1 VIFVTGATGFVGGA
15 LVRRL
20 SVDGALGPVKVAIRR
35 ADNTDINQPPNV
47 HSIQVSDLTPKTDWT
62 AALQDVE
69 KVVHLAARVHIMNDP
84 NTDPLAEFRRVN
96 VEGTVNLARQAAAAG
111 VKRFIFLSSVKVNG
125 EFTKPN
131 SPFDAADTPAPVDPY
146 GVSKFEAERALLGI
160 AAETGMEVVII
171 RPPLVYGAGVKAN
184 FESMMRWLVQGV
196 PLPLAGVTENRRS
209 LVALDNLVD
218 LIVTCLTHPA
228 AANQTFLVSDGE
240 DLSTAA
246 LLRRMGEAQGSP
258 ARLFYAPASA
268 LELGAAM
275 LGKRSIYQR
284 LCGSLQVDIRKTRE
298 LLSWAPPVTVAEG
311 LRRAAAG
318 FRG

>member
-1 VIFVTGATGFVGGA
+1 MILVTGATGFVGSA

-20 SVDGALGPVKVAIRR
+20 SVDGTLGPIKVAIRR
-35 ADNTDINQPPNV
+35 ADNADINQPTSV
-47 HSIQVSDLTPKTDWT
+47 HSIQVGDLIPTADWT
-62 AALQDVE
+62 AAFQGVE
-69 KVVHLAARVHIMNDP
+69 KVVHLAARVHIMNDT

-96 VEGTVNLARQAAAAG
+96 VEGTANLARQAAAAG
-111 VKRFIFLSSVKVNG
+111 VRRFVFLSSVKVNG

-131 SPFDAADTPAPVDPY
+131 SPFNAADTPAPVDSY
-146 GVSKFEAERALLGI
+146 GVSKYEAEQALLGI
-160 AAETGMEVVII
+160 AADTGMEVVII
-171 RPPLVYGAGVKAN
+171 RPPLVYGPGVKAN
-184 FESMMRWLVQGV
+184 FETMMRCLDRGI

-228 AANQTFLVSDGE
+228 ASNQTFLVSDDE

-246 LLRRMGEAQGSP
+246 LLRRMGQAQGSP
-258 ARLFYAPASA
+258 ARLFYAPLFAI
-268 LELGAAM
+268 ELGAAM

-284 LCGSLQVDIRKTRE
+284 LCGSLQVDIRKARE
-298 LLSWAPPVTVAEG
+298 LLGWSPPVTVDEG

-318 FRG
+318 FRT